1 MIAFIGLGVNVLS
14 AFLLHHDHEE
24 SDYNIMAAYLHVVA
38 DAISSVAAIVGLLT
52 AMIWGLP
59 HVDAIAALISSAVI
73 IRWSLRL
80 LRDSG
85 RELIA

>member
-1 MIAFIGLGVNVLS
+1 
-14 AFLLHHDHEE
+14 
-24 SDYNIMAAYLHVVA
+24 VVA

-59 HVDAIAALISSAVI
+59 YVDAIAALISSAVI